1 MSQSNAAAAYRRNA
15 ILTASPEK
23 LIKMLY
29 DAAIRNLE
37 ISRMALS
44 DPARTHSAEVG
55 ECLGKALSIIGELK
69 TALDM
74 EQGGEIAQSLESL
87 YEFSMDQVSQAN
99 INRTPVPVENTLQVM
114 RTLKEGWDAVI
125 AN

>member
-1 MSQSNAAAAYRRNA
+1 MSQSTAAAAYRRNS

-23 LIKMLY
+23 LVKMLY

-74 EQGGEIAQSLESL
+74 EKGGELALNLESL

-99 INRTPVPVENTLQVM
+99 INRSAAPVENTLQVM

-125 AN
+125 PN

>member
-1 MSQSNAAAAYRRNA
+1 MSQPNAAEIYRRNS

-69 TALDM
+69 TALDR
-74 EQGGEIAQSLESL
+74 ERGGEIAENLDSL
-87 YEFSMDQVSQAN
+87 YEYSMDQVSQAN
-99 INRTPVPVENTLQVM
+99 INRSAEPVETTLQVL

-125 AN
+125 PH

>member
-1 MSQSNAAAAYRRNA
+1 MSRASAAETYRRNSV
-15 ILTASPEK
+15 LTASPEK

-29 DAAIRNLE
+29 DGAIRNLE
-37 ISRMALS
+37 MSRQALS

-69 TALDM
+69 TALDH
-74 EQGGEIAQSLESL
+74 ERGGEISAKLETL
-87 YEFSMDQVSQAN
+87 YEYSMDQLSQAN
-99 INRTPVPVENTLQVM
+99 ISRSPEPVENSLQVM

-125 AN
+125 PS

>member
-1 MSQSNAAAAYRRNA
+1 MSHSNAAEAYRRNS

-23 LIKMLY
+23 LVKMLY

-74 EQGGEIAQSLESL
+74 ERGGDIAENLGSL

-99 INRTPVPVENTLQVM
+99 ISRTAKPVENTLQVM

-125 AN
+125 PN